1 MDHVGIYADTY
12 TVNMYKCI
20 YTLIRQK
27 LLLGGWVF
35 FGAKKVLLPLIV
47 GLQCSF
53 KQGKGKTNLKYIDD
67 VGGPLPVIDR
77 VVTPYKWG
85 YANPTYRS
93 YVRRGQIFW
102 PNEARI
108 SQENLSA

>member
-1 MDHVGIYADTY
+1 M
-12 TVNMYKCI
+12 
-20 YTLIRQK
+20 
-27 LLLGGWVF
+27 F

-93 YVRRGQIFW
+93 YVPSGGKSSG
-102 PNEARI
+102 PNEPRNFPRKLI
-108 SQENLSA
+108 SLNGCLEKLTSNMHNTYIGSMRLV